1 MPAGYNCLKS
11 TLGTGKEAEMFGRAA
26 TWMLGLAL
34 VAGLPAGAALAADLD
49 EVTLKRD
56 DEYSEIVA
64 VEDDDL
70 GSDAVTDNTGNT
82 GGDTSGVDSND
93 GTGSG
98 YSAVSR
104 DQDLSQGDNTRD
116 WTRDGAGDRKRDWSG
131 GQTNDGSRNDTR

>member
-1 MPAGYNCLKS
+1 
-11 TLGTGKEAEMFGRAA
+11 MFGRAA

-34 VAGLPAGAALAADLD
+34 VAGLPAGAAFAADLD
-49 EVTLKRD
+49 EVALRRD
-56 DEYSEIVA
+56 DEYSEIAA

-70 GSDAVTDNTGNT
+70 GSDALAGATDDNTGNT

-104 DQDLSQGDNTRD
+104 DGEASRGDNTRD